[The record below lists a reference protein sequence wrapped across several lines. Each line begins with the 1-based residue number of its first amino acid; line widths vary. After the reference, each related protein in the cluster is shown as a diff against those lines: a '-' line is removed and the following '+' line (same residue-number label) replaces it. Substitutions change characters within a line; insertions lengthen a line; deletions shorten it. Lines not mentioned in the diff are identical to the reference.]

1 MKITPRPKQT
11 HSVLVRPLNEKII
24 ARLRIV
30 VEMPFSLHSPAAAPA
45 ASAAD
50 ALCVMRLL
58 SAAGLTA
65 RGLFAGCKTHCRSVK
80 SSECKAHSRHLTRK
94 SCCKLERRTMKLLC
108 ALLVTFRRCIRLPMR
123 VQPTRVHHVVAVRRH
138 VRYDFICC
146 LTNVSFKY
154 IVDVTSISLYV
165 LINYY
170 CTIY

>member
-1 MKITPRPKQT
+1 MKITPRPEQT

-24 ARLRIV
+24 ARPRIV
-30 VEMPFSLHSPAAAPA
+30 VEMPFSLRLPAAAPA

-65 RGLFAGCKTHCRSVK
+65 RGLFAGCKTRCRSVK

-108 ALLVTFRRCIRLPMR
+108 ALLVTFRRCIRYRCECNRRACIMR
-123 VQPTRVHHVVAVRRH
+123 SRLGDT
-138 VRYDFICC
+138 YN
-146 LTNVSFKY
+146 T
-154 IVDVTSISLYV
+154 TLYV
-165 LINYY
+165 VWPMYRLSTSFTSRVSR
-170 CTIY
+170 CTF